1 MQLVLA
7 HVSFAH
13 ADAVPLLTDVTHILE
28 PGWSGLV
35 GANGAG
41 KTTLLRI
48 LGGDLTPDT
57 GGVRTVPPGLRV
69 RLCPQAVEALTDDV
83 GAFADAR
90 DGRAARLRG
99 LLALAGAALTRWA
112 TLSPGERK
120 RWQIGSALAADPGVL
135 LLDEPTN
142 HLDAAARDL
151 LIDALLRFDGIGAVG
166 CTARPWRTR

>member
-1 MQLVLA
+1 MQLILA

-13 ADAVPLLTDVTHILE
+13 ADAVPLLTDLTRILE

-48 LGGDLTPDT
+48 LGRDLPPDAGT
-57 GGVRTVPPGLRV
+57 VRSVPAALSIGW
-69 RLCPQAVEALTDDV
+69 CPQAVGDLSDDV
-83 GAFADAR
+83 RAFADAT
-90 DGRAARLRG
+90 DGGAARLRG
-99 LLALAGAALTRWA
+99 LLALDAAALARWP

-120 RWQIGSALAADPGVL
+120 RWQIGSALAGEPAVL

-151 LIDALLRFDGIGAVG
+151 LIDTLRRFEG
-166 CTARPWRTR
+166 